1 MIRKIENFL
10 TKTNE
15 QKAVIDISN
24 LNLIDALKTAILFST
39 KSFIKYPEKKICWS
53 VKDEETKKIISN
65 LMLKNMELEVKTVKE
80 ANKVY
85 AIK

>member
-39 KSFIKYPEKKICWS
+39 KSFIKFPEKKICWS
-53 VKDEETKKIISN
+53 VKDEETKKNNFKFNAQKYGIRG
-65 LMLKNMELEVKTVKE
+65 KNSQSSK
-80 ANKVY
+80 
-85 AIK
+85 